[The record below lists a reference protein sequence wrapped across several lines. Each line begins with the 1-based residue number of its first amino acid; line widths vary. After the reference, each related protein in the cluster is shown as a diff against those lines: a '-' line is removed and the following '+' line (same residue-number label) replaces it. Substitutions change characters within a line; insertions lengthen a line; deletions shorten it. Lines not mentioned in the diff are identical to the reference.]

1 MKVKIE
7 LDVLHFMSVLNLLTE
22 ANENIEKIPEKNLQ
36 FKILQEAYEEVTKQ
50 FQDQYTDGM
59 GCEFEMQYQIK
70 GLLFD
75 KRTNKN

>member
-1 MKVKIE
+1 MKIKIE
-7 LDVLHFMSVLNLLTE
+7 LDVLHFMSVLNLVTE

>member
-70 GLLFD
+70 GLPFD

>member
-1 MKVKIE
+1 MKIKIE
-7 LDVLHFMSVLNLLTE
+7 LDVLHFMSVLNFLIE
-22 ANENIEKIPEKNLQ
+22 ANKGIDEVPEKNLQ

>member
-50 FQDQYTDGM
+50 FQDQYTDNM
-59 GCEFEMQYQIK
+59 GYEFEMQYQIK

>member
-22 ANENIEKIPEKNLQ
+22 ANKSIEEVPETNLE
-36 FKILQEAYEEVTKQ
+36 FKLLQEAYEHVSRQ
-50 FQDQYTDGM
+50 FQDQYTDNM
-59 GCEFEMQYQIK
+59 GYEFEMQYQIK